1 MIAMDKLRGAVLA
14 IILAWG
20 WKRAAIALVAGALS
34 ALAMAPFNAWP
45 VLFLTFPVMV
55 WLIDGAGAGRWR
67 GVPAAAMAGWWF
79 GLGYFVPGL
88 YWIGYA
94 FLVDA
99 PTFAWLLPFAVL
111 GLPAYLAL
119 FTALGFA
126 LARLIWTR
134 EATRVIALAASLTLS
149 EWLRGQVLTGFP
161 WNAFGYALTEP
172 LALAQTASLIG
183 LWGLT
188 FLSVAIFASPAVLI
202 DGNTRGRRPWIAPV
216 AALALLVAM
225 GIFGGVRLALQP
237 TALVA
242 KVKLRI
248 MQPNLQQDVKFN
260 YAAKAEVMQKYL
272 ALSDRASGPQSTGVR
287 DASILIWPESAFPF
301 FLTREADAMAQIAE
315 LLPKGT
321 ILITGSVRA
330 PDLPPGVRITRAY
343 NSIYVIDHDG
353 SVLSVYDKVHL
364 VPFGEY
370 LPFQD
375 WMEKLGFVQLTKVQ
389 GGFIAGARRRPMD
402 VPNAP
407 RMLPLICYEAIF
419 PGDVASRDDRP
430 GWMINLTN
438 DGWFGNSTGPYQHLQ
453 QARVRAIE
461 QGLPMV
467 RAANTGISAVIDPMG
482 RIIARLGLGVEGVLD
497 ANLPSAIAPTIYAR
511 VGDIPAAVMV
521 AIGLLVVLRRRVI
534 KRDLLTCCMFI
545 LGFGY
550 QQKFRQVKMPQ
561 LTDRP
566 SNSHSAPAHREQVSS
581 LLKFSAFVP
590 KLQSKI

>member
-1 MIAMDKLRGAVLA
+1 VNPIDRLRAAGLA
-14 IILAWG
+14 IILSWG

-45 VLFLTFPVMV
+45 VLFVTFPAMV

-67 GVPAAAMAGWWF
+67 GVPAAAISGWWF

-99 PTFAWLLPFAVL
+99 STFAWLLPFAVL

-126 LARLIWTR
+126 LARLIWT
-134 EATRVIALAASLTLS
+134 ADASRVIALAASLTAS
-149 EWLRGQVLTGFP
+149 EWLRGHALSGFP

-202 DGNTRGRRPWIAPV
+202 DGASAGRRPWITP
-216 AALALLVAM
+216 ALALLLLVAM
-225 GIFGGVRLALQP
+225 GIFGVARLSLQP
-237 TALVA
+237 TAMVA
-242 KVKLRI
+242 RVKLRI

-272 ALSDRASGPQSTGVR
+272 TLSDRASGPQSTGVS

-301 FLTREADAMAQIAE
+301 FLTREADAMAQIAG

-343 NSIYVIDHDG
+343 NSIYTIDHDG
-353 SVLSVYDKVHL
+353 SVLSVYDKLHL

-375 WMEKLGFVQLTKVQ
+375 WMERLGFVQLTRVQ
-389 GGFIAGARRRPMD
+389 GGFIAGTRRRPMEI
-402 VPNAP
+402 PNAP
-407 RMLPLICYEAIF
+407 RIYPDGYEAIF
-419 PGDVASRDDRP
+419 RGRWSREDRL
-430 GWMINLTN
+430 GWMVNPTN
-438 DGWFGNSTGPYQHLQ
+438 DGWFGIRPALISTCSSG
-453 QARVRAIE
+453 VRAIE
-461 QGLPMV
+461 QGWLMV
-467 RAANTGISAVIDPMG
+467 RAANTDSASSIRRAGSSHGSV
-482 RIIARLGLGVEGVLD
+482 
-497 ANLPSAIAPTIYAR
+497 SASKACW
-511 VGDIPAAVMV
+511 IPPCPPP
-521 AIGLLVVLRRRVI
+521 LRRRFTRASAI
-534 KRDLLTCCMFI
+534 FLPRSWSPPPCLWCFGGALPSKRPDAHTI
-545 LGFGY
+545 PVDSDR
-550 QQKFRQVKMPQ
+550 RQIGQAPGNPQ
-561 LTDRP
+561 LTDRLC
-566 SNSHSAPAHREQVSS
+566 NSHSAPR
-581 LLKFSAFVP
+581 
-590 KLQSKI
+590 

>member
-1 MIAMDKLRGAVLA
+1 VRLAGQLRGIGLA
-14 IILAWG
+14 IILSWG
-20 WKRAAIALVAGALS
+20 WKRAAIALAGGALS

-45 VLFLTFPVMV
+45 ILLVTFPVMV

-99 PTFAWLLPFAVL
+99 STFAWLMPFAVL

-119 FTALGFA
+119 FTAIGFA

-134 EATRVIALAASLTLS
+134 DASRVLALASTLTLS
-149 EWLRGQVLTGFP
+149 EWLRGHVLTGFP

-202 DGNTRGRRPWIAPV
+202 DGRSRGRRPWIAPTL
-216 AALALLVAM
+216 ALALLVAM
-225 GIFGGVRLALQP
+225 AIFGTVRLALHP
-237 TALVA
+237 TTTVA

-248 MQPNLQQDVKFN
+248 MQPNLQQDIRFN
-260 YAAKAEVMQKYL
+260 YAAKAEVMRKYL
-272 ALSDRASGPQSTGVR
+272 ALSDRSSGPQSTGVR

-301 FLTREADAMAQIAE
+301 FLTREADAMAQIAD

-321 ILITGSVRA
+321 VLITGAVRA
-330 PDLPPGVRITRAY
+330 PDLPPGMRITRAY

-353 SVLSVYDKVHL
+353 SVLSVYDKLHL

-375 WMEKLGFVQLTKVQ
+375 LMEKLGFVQLTKVQ
-389 GGFIAGARRRPMD
+389 GGFIPGERRRTLEIPS
-402 VPNAP
+402 AP
-407 RMLPLICYEAIF
+407 RALPLICYEAIF
-419 PGDVASRDDRP
+419 PDKVVSRDDRP
-430 GWMINLTN
+430 GWIVNLTN
-438 DGWFGNSTGPYQHLQ
+438 DGWFGISTGPYQHLQ
-453 QARVRAIE
+453 QVRLRAIE
-461 QGLPMV
+461 EGLPVV
-467 RAANTGISAVIDPMG
+467 RAANTGISAVIDPLG
-482 RIIARLGLGVEGVLD
+482 RIVARLGLGHEGVLD
-497 ANLPSAIAPTIYAR
+497 SSLPSAIPPTIYAR
-511 VGDIPAAVMV
+511 SGDIPAAIIVIAALIFV
-521 AIGLLVVLRRRVI
+521 IRRRVA
-534 KRDLLTCCMFI
+534 RRT
-545 LGFGY
+545 
-550 QQKFRQVKMPQ
+550 
-561 LTDRP
+561 
-566 SNSHSAPAHREQVSS
+566 S
-581 LLKFSAFVP
+581 
-590 KLQSKI
+590 